1 MERVKKYGRWGFCPF
16 NRVHVTVGEP
26 VDLADLAERCG
37 RCDTERKKEFLY
49 AAIAARVEAAMRE
62 TREKNLAE
70 RDGARD
76 ESR

>member
-1 MERVKKYGRWGFCPF
+1 
-16 NRVHVTVGEP
+16 VHVTVGEVGE
-26 VDLADLAERCG
+26 VDGLAERCG